1 MTTVN
6 VHRPDR
12 HPARALGPITRLAI
26 HADACIPARFPE
38 MSCRRCTDAC
48 PTGALVATSG
58 GPELASGC
66 VDCGRCAVACP
77 TDALSVPG
85 LGLAPTTGGMIAI
98 DCWRVPAADSPSAA
112 LRVPCLGGLSTA
124 SLVELTAEADGRPVA
139 LLDRGFCARCPAG
152 TSEHPDAHPA
162 APVIDE
168 VRRLLDD
175 CGVART
181 DGPRLIA
188 MPLPAARM
196 VEGMGEPLL
205 ESRVSRRALFTG
217 QALRTSQPAPAAY
230 ATPPAQT
237 AGLGRRRLLAALQR
251 LSAAERPLPAR
262 LFPSLT
268 ANPDC
273 ADHHV
278 CASACPT
285 GALTGYAD
293 DAARGLRFDAA
304 ACIRCDLCTRLCPE
318 QALTLDVSGETTA
331 DRTPQHL
338 TRHATRTCP
347 ECGAGH
353 RNSEPVCPAC
363 RRDRD
368 FARSAFF
375 AFSRQPP
382 ASNHQPNTPKAEGRI
397 ADS

>member
-12 HPARALGPITRLAI
+12 QPSRALGPTTRLAI

-38 MSCRRCTDAC
+38 MSCRRCADAC
-48 PTGALVATSG
+48 PTGALVATSE

-66 VDCGRCAVACP
+66 VDCGRCVVACP
-77 TDALSVPG
+77 TEALSVPG
-85 LGLAPTTGGMIAI
+85 FEITPTTSGMIAM
-98 DCWRVPAADSPSAA
+98 DCWRVPAKDSPSGAV
-112 LRVPCLGGLSTA
+112 RVPCLGGLSTTRLA
-124 SLVELTAEADGRPVA
+124 ELTAEADERPVA

-152 TSEHPDAHPA
+152 VREHPDTHPA
-162 APVIDE
+162 ALVIDE

-175 CGVART
+175 CGVAPT

-196 VEGMGEPLL
+196 VEGIGEPLL
-205 ESRVSRRALFTG
+205 ESRISRRALFTG
-217 QALRTSQPAPAAY
+217 QALRTSQPAPAPR

-237 AGLGRRRLLAALQR
+237 AGLGRQRLLAALQR

-268 ANPDC
+268 ANHNC
-273 ADHHV
+273 ADHRV

-285 GALTGYAD
+285 GALTAYTE

-304 ACIRCDLCTRLCPE
+304 ACIACDLCTRLCPE
-318 QALTLDVSGETTA
+318 QALTLDGSDETTTE
-331 DRTPQHL
+331 RTPQRL
-338 TRHATRTCP
+338 TRHATQTCP
-347 ECGAGH
+347 ECGAEH
-353 RNSEPVCPAC
+353 SNPEPVCPAC

-368 FARSAFF
+368 FARSAFL
-375 AFSRQPP
+375 AFSRRPP
-382 ASNHQPNTPKAEGRI
+382 ASSLQPDAGEAE
-397 ADS
+397 S

>member
-1 MTTVN
+1 
-6 VHRPDR
+6 
-12 HPARALGPITRLAI
+12 
-26 HADACIPARFPE
+26 
-38 MSCRRCTDAC
+38 
-48 PTGALVATSG
+48 
-58 GPELASGC
+58 LASGC

-77 TDALSVPG
+77 TEALSVPG
-85 LGLAPTTGGMIAI
+85 FEMTPTTSGMIAI
-98 DCWRVPAADSPSAA
+98 DCWRVPAKDSPSGAV
-112 LRVPCLGGLSTA
+112 RVPCLGGLSTA
-124 SLVELTAEADGRPVA
+124 ALAELTAEADGRPVA

-152 TSEHPDAHPA
+152 GSEHPDTHPA
-162 APVIDE
+162 APVIDA
-168 VRRLLDD
+168 VRRLLED
-175 CGVART
+175 CGVAPT

-217 QALRTSQPAPAAY
+217 QALRTSQPARAPR

-237 AGLGRRRLLAALQR
+237 AGLGRQRLLAALQR

-268 ANPDC
+268 ANHDC
-273 ADHHV
+273 ADHRV

-285 GALTGYAD
+285 GALTAYAD

-304 ACIRCDLCTRLCPE
+304 ACIACDLCTRLCPE
-318 QALTLDVSGETTA
+318 QALTLDVSGETTT
-331 DRTPQHL
+331 DRTPQRL
-338 TRHATRTCP
+338 TRHTTRTCP
-347 ECGAGH
+347 ECGAEH
-353 RNSEPVCPAC
+353 SNPEPVCPAC

-368 FARSAFF
+368 FARSAFL

-382 ASNHQPNTPKAEGRI
+382 ASSHQPNTPKAG
-397 ADS
+397 S

>member
-1 MTTVN
+1 
-6 VHRPDR
+6 
-12 HPARALGPITRLAI
+12 
-26 HADACIPARFPE
+26 
-38 MSCRRCTDAC
+38 
-48 PTGALVATSG
+48 
-58 GPELASGC
+58 LASGC
-66 VDCGRCAVACP
+66 VDCGRCAVVCP
-77 TDALSVPG
+77 TEALSVPG
-85 LGLAPTTGGMIAI
+85 FDLTPTTGGMIAI
-98 DCWRVPAADSPSAA
+98 DCWRVPAADSPSEA

-124 SLVELTAEADGRPVA
+124 SLAELTAEADGRPVA

-152 TSEHPDAHPA
+152 ASEHPDAHPA

-175 CGVART
+175 CGVAPT

-217 QALRTSQPAPAAY
+217 QALRTNQPAPRAG
-230 ATPPAQT
+230 PPAQT
-237 AGLGRRRLLAALQR
+237 AGQGRRRLLAALQR

-268 ANPDC
+268 ANGAC
-273 ADHHV
+273 ADHRV

-293 DAARGLRFDAA
+293 EAARGLRFDAA
-304 ACIRCDLCTRLCPE
+304 ACIGCDLCTRLCPE
-318 QALTLDVSGETTA
+318 QALTLDGSNETMT
-331 DRTPQHL
+331 DRTPQPL
-338 TRHATRTCP
+338 TRHAIRTCP
-347 ECGAGH
+347 ECGAEH
-353 RNSEPVCPAC
+353 SNIEPFCPAC

-368 FARSAFF
+368 FARSAFL
-375 AFSRQPP
+375 AFSRQLP
-382 ASNHQPNTPKAEGRI
+382 ASSLQPDAGEAERLNLR
-397 ADS
+397 A